1 MFRCVSRKGSSWV
14 RSTYVHHPSS
24 SLVQSNFSPTNPA
37 FLVGVSFGGIVG
49 TKVCAGCFLQRACGI
64 KLETRKKGVVCL
76 SVVEGGVRAN
86 LYFLDDLMFGV
97 VGSPD
102 SKGWNF
108 QTPGRCALVG

>member
-1 MFRCVSRKGSSWV
+1 MGAQYICSPPIIISCAVKLLADQSGLFLWGSV
-14 RSTYVHHPSS
+14 
-24 SLVQSNFSPTNPA
+24 LA
-37 FLVGVSFGGIVG
+37 EIVG
-49 TKVCAGCFLQRACGI
+49 TKVYAGCFLQRACGI

-97 VGSPD
+97 LVGSPD
-102 SKGWNF
+102 SKGWNY